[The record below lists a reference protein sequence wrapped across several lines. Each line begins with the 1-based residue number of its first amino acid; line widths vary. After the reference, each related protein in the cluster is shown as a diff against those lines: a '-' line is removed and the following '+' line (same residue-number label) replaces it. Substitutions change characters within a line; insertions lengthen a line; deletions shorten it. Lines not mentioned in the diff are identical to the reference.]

1 MCVVQV
7 KKVAPL
13 GHRVF
18 VKVGEQETRT
28 EGGVFLP
35 IAAQKRSTQG
45 EIVDAGTA
53 KNLKVGAGGRDWEK
67 GQSHVLEH
75 SLAKQVG
82 RLPSRL
88 QDRLLSLQCLQ
99 SSIGFDIVL
108 GGKPE
113 NSLGMR
119 T

>member
-1 MCVVQV
+1 MLQV

-53 KNLKVGAGGRDWEK
+53 KNLKVGGEGRVREE
-67 GQSHVLEH
+67 GQSDLLEH
-75 SLAKQVG
+75 SPAKLVG
-82 RLPSRL
+82 GL
-88 QDRLLSLQCLQ
+88 QPAGLQKCL
-99 SSIGFDIVL
+99 
-108 GGKPE
+108 
-113 NSLGMR
+113 
-119 T
+119 

>member
-1 MCVVQV
+1 MCVLQV

-45 EIVDAGTA
+45 DIVDAGTA
-53 KNLKVGAGGRDWEK
+53 KNLKVSGAGRVREE
-67 GQSHVLEH
+67 GQSHLLEH
-75 SLAKQVG
+75 SPATPVG
-82 RLPSRL
+82 
-88 QDRLLSLQCLQ
+88 
-99 SSIGFDIVL
+99 
-108 GGKPE
+108 GGCPAGCRIAFHWY
-113 NSLGMR
+113 NV
-119 T
+119 